1 MSITIA
7 DEKLISQLAWADETI
22 EVRASDGRYLGVF
35 SPAHARGPEPTI
47 PEDELLAREDPT
59 TGKWF
64 TAAEVEAKLQ
74 GLRCT
79 P

>member
-7 DEKLISQLAWADETI
+7 DEKLISQLVGADESV
-22 EVRASDGRYLGVF
+22 EVRASDGRYLGTF
-35 SPAHARGPEPTI
+35 SPASNRGPEPNI
-47 PEDELLAREDPT
+47 SEDELRAREDPT

-64 TAAEVEAKLQ
+64 TAAEVEAKLRD
-74 GLRCT
+74 LRCT